1 MSASSPAK
9 KAKVG
14 PIRVLVTGGGGFV
27 GSHICR
33 RLVSTEGGS
42 KFHVICL
49 DNFFTGHKNNIA
61 DLMDKP
67 NFELLHHDVEKEIP
81 VEDVQQIY
89 NMACPA
95 APGHY
100 QYNPL
105 RTLRTAIDG
114 VWNVME
120 LARKCNA
127 RVLQASTSEVYG
139 EPQVH
144 PQTEDYR
151 GNVNCIGPRSCYDEG
166 KRVGETIMFDYK
178 RMHNTDIKVIRIFN
192 TYGPNMHPFDG
203 RVVSNF
209 IRQALTDTDIT
220 IYGDGSQTRSFQY
233 VDDLVEGIY
242 RMMNDSPADFTGPVN
257 LGNPIEL
264 TIAQLAEKVVE
275 LSGSKSKISYKPAPA
290 DDPSQRKPDISL
302 AAEKLNGWHPSVQVN
317 EGLAKTITYMKTLN
331 FEEFVPPTPLVYTS
345 VEGQSTGF

>member
-1 MSASSPAK
+1 LTNQSVPASNDY
-9 KAKVG
+9 
-14 PIRVLVTGGGGFV
+14 LVFL
-27 GSHICR
+27 S
-33 RLVSTEGGS
+33 
-42 KFHVICL
+42 CL
-49 DNFFTGHKNNIA
+49 TP
-61 DLMDKP
+61 LLPQKP
-67 NFELLHHDVEKEIP
+67 IP
-81 VEDVQQIY
+81 VENVDQIY

-120 LARKCNA
+120 LATKCKA

-139 EPQVH
+139 EPLVH

-166 KRVGETIMFDYK
+166 KRVGETIMFDYN
-178 RMHNTDIKVIRIFN
+178 RMHGSDIKVIRIFN
-192 TYGPNMHPFDG
+192 TYGPHMHPYDG

-209 IRQALTDTDIT
+209 VRQAITGSDIT
-220 IYGDGSQTRSFQY
+220 IYGTGDQTRSFQF

-257 LGNPIEL
+257 LGNPDEY
-264 TIAQLAEKVVE
+264 TIKQLAEMTVE
-275 LSGSKSKISYKPAPA
+275 LCGSGSKVVYKPAPA
-290 DDPSQRKPDISL
+290 DDPSQRKPDIRL
-302 AAEKLNGWHPSVQVN
+302 AGEKLNGWAPNVKLRD
-317 EGLAKTITYMKTLN
+317 GLQKTIDYMKTLN
-331 FEEFVPPTPLVYTS
+331 FDDFVPPTPLVYTS
-345 VEGQSTGF
+345 VDGQATAGDKKDW